1 MLYVAVLNFGTMKR
15 NNKAIAT
22 NVLQLKAGVNQLTH
36 LSVYARLILGAVS
49 TSSGLLTIKF
59 YKMSKTK
66 KYEIETLEQL
76 VNITTP
82 ENFERLS
89 IDFLLWLNQVNQTFA
104 KIKEREEY
112 KGKINSDIAKVKFI
126 WIDDGKNE
134 LKNIQLKNTTT
145 GEVKN
150 IKPKKK

>member
-1 MLYVAVLNFGTMKR
+1 MAK
-15 NNKAIAT
+15 K
-22 NVLQLKAGVNQLTH
+22 
-36 LSVYARLILGAVS
+36 
-49 TSSGLLTIKF
+49 
-59 YKMSKTK
+59 K

-112 KGKINSDIAKVKFI
+112 RDKMNSDIAKVKFI
-126 WIDDGKNE
+126 WIDDGKND
-134 LKNIQLKNTTT
+134 LKNFQLKNTTT

-150 IKPKKK
+150 IKPKKSKD

>member
-1 MLYVAVLNFGTMKR
+1 MAK
-15 NNKAIAT
+15 I
-22 NVLQLKAGVNQLTH
+22 
-36 LSVYARLILGAVS
+36 
-49 TSSGLLTIKF
+49 
-59 YKMSKTK
+59 K

-89 IDFLLWLNQVNQTFA
+89 VDFLLWLNQVNQTFA

-112 KGKINSDIAKVKFI
+112 KDKMNSDIAKVKFI
-126 WIDDGKNE
+126 WIDDGKND

-150 IKPKKK
+150 IKPKKNKD

>member
-1 MLYVAVLNFGTMKR
+1 
-15 NNKAIAT
+15 
-22 NVLQLKAGVNQLTH
+22 
-36 LSVYARLILGAVS
+36 
-49 TSSGLLTIKF
+49 
-59 YKMSKTK
+59 MSKTK

-134 LKNIQLKNTTT
+134 LKDIQLKNTTT